1 MPMNAPITA
10 TGIVTAGTS
19 VARAEAR
26 NAKITS
32 TTSTIAIPSAMQDLA
47 GSIR

>member
-10 TGIVTAGTS
+10 TGMVTAGTR

-26 NAKITS
+26 KAKITS
-32 TTSTIAIPSAMQDLA
+32 TTSTTAMPSALHHLA
-47 GSIR
+47 GSTR